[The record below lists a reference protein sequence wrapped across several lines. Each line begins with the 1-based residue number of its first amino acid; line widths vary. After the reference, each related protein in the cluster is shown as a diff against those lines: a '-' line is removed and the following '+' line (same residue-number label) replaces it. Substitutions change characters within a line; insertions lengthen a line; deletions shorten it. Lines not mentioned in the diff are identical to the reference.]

1 MARTRTYRA
10 QHPTLIGRM
19 FRLGQIDYMIGR
31 DQPDVACVRC
41 YRKEQNVITI
51 ANLPLVFV
59 LEQLADEVIMEEL
72 DRAPRPA

>member
-19 FRLGQIDYMIGR
+19 FRLGQIDYMVGR
-31 DQPDVACVRC
+31 DQPVAACVRC

-59 LEQLADEVIMEEL
+59 LEQLADEIIMEEL